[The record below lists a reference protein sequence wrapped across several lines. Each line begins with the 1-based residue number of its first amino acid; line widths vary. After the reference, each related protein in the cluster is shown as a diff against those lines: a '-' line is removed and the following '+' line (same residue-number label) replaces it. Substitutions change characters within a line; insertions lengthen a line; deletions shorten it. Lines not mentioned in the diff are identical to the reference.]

1 MKKRVTCLTLCLVLF
16 AALFSVQAFAEAFGK
31 CGDNVSW
38 SLDTGSGIMTISGT
52 GAMYDYTKKQSFIPD
67 DEEMPVNKAMVKK
80 VIIEKGVTAIG
91 AYAFYNFPNMTE
103 IILPNTMQ
111 TIGGSAF
118 LDCSSLD
125 SIYLPASVQSIAA
138 APELPFIGC
147 PSDMRI
153 FLESEKAPESFPN
166 HWNAW
171 KVYYASGN
179 NQYKELT
186 VCYGYYRNEYNYF
199 AALDGTET
207 DVTLPSNIR
216 KICPG
221 AFSGN
226 KNLKSIDLP
235 LTVKVI
241 EDSAFD
247 SCTALKDVNYE
258 GSMEDALLISFGEN
272 NSSLNYAD
280 WHFNKPAPAELR
292 LPAHLFTIEEEAFAN
307 LGAEKIVVPAFVK
320 FIDSRAFADCANL
333 QLLYFEGSPDV
344 IASDIADGCT
354 NVTVSV
360 VKGSSADTWA
370 KAAGLPV
377 AYH

>member
-16 AALFSVQAFAEAFGK
+16 AALFSVQAFAAFGK

-38 SLDTGSGIMTISGT
+38 SLDSSGVMTISGT

-67 DEEMPVNKAMVKK
+67 DEEMKVRAMVKK
-80 VIIEKGVTAIG
+80 VIIGKGVTAIG
-91 AYAFYNFPNMTE
+91 AYAFYNFPNLTE

-125 SIYLPASVQSIAA
+125 SIYLPASVQSVAD
-138 APELPFIGC
+138 APELPFLGC
-147 PSDMRI
+147 SATMKI
-153 FLESEKAPESFPN
+153 FLESAKAPASFPN

-171 KVYYASGN
+171 KVYYAFGN

-186 VCYGYYRNEYNYF
+186 VCYGYSRNEYNFF
-199 AALDGTET
+199 AALDGAET
-207 DVTLPSNIR
+207 DVTVPSNIR
-216 KICPG
+216 KICPD

-226 KNLKSIDLP
+226 ESLTRIYLP
-235 LTVKVI
+235 RSVKVI
-241 EDSAFD
+241 EDSAFAG
-247 SCTALKDVNYE
+247 CTALMNVDYE
-258 GSMEDALLISFGEN
+258 GSMDDALLISFGEN
-272 NSSLNYAD
+272 NSSLNFAD
-280 WHFNKPAPAELR
+280 WHFGTAAPAELR

-307 LGAEKIVVPAFVK
+307 LGAERIIVPAFVR

-333 QLLYFEGSPDV
+333 QLLYFEGSPDM

-360 VKGSSADTWA
+360 EQGSSADTWA
-370 KAAGLPV
+370 KDAGLPV
-377 AYH
+377 VYH